1 LRHGDHIRRHMR
13 LIAVQ
18 RAEARRMR
26 GFLEDSGTRIPPPM
40 MTL

>member
-1 LRHGDHIRRHMR
+1 MR

-26 GFLEDSGTRIPPPM
+26 SFIDHSGTRVPPPA

>member
-1 LRHGDHIRRHMR
+1 MR

-26 GFLEDSGTRIPPPM
+26 SFLEDSGTRIPPPM